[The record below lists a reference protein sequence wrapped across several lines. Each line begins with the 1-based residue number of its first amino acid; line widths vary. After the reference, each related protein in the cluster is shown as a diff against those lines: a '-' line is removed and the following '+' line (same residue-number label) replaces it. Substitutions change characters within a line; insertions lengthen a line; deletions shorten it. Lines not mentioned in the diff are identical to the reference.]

1 MAFEIYIVDTAPMT
15 DIVDPELVALHFM
28 EDIGY
33 IMKHYDPKTPADS
46 VKKSV
51 PYKMFLDCFLRHQ
64 DKDWRVEELGGK
76 LKTSI
81 PTIYRHLAKLQALG
95 ILDEDD
101 SEGGK
106 VFHLRHYSF
115 PLAWKITEAN
125 VESALARYRIVVDFI
140 QSTLKKVEKDR
151 EPGPVSGAPKNF
163 ALRIRSGRY
172 ELGGELGDLLLKLLL
187 DMDYLAEQGPGED
200 DPHRNIAFR
209 MFRECF
215 LDRPDR
221 FWDVDELKAKLDTT
235 RPTIYRHLNRLEAMG
250 LMERKAVG
258 ETIPPKRAH
267 RIRYGN
273 LGRAWTFVEEYAKV
287 AMQGYRLTVDH
298 LDGLVRKDTAEGWH
312 EEEEE
317 PAPEAEK
324 EPPAKVAPLKG
335 KARKGRK

>member
-1 MAFEIYIVDTAPMT
+1 MAFEIYIVDNAPMT
-15 DIVDPELVALHFM
+15 DIDDTELVALHFM

-33 IMKHYDPKTPADS
+33 IMKHYDPKTPAES

-51 PYKMFLDCFLRHQ
+51 PYKLFLDCFLRRQ
-64 DKDWRVEELGGK
+64 DKDWRVEELSER
-76 LKTSI
+76 LKTSV

-101 SEGGK
+101 TEGGK

-125 VESALARYRIVVDFI
+125 VDAALARYRTVIEFI
-140 QSTLKKVEKDR
+140 QSTIKKVGER
-151 EPGPVSGAPKNF
+151 EAGPVSAAPKNF
-163 ALRIRSGRY
+163 ALRIRSGHY
-172 ELGGELGDLLLKLLL
+172 KLGGELNDLLLKFLL
-187 DMDYLAEQGPGED
+187 DMDYLAEQGPGEE
-200 DPHRNIAFR
+200 DPRRNIAFR

-221 FWDVDELKAKLDTT
+221 YWDVDELKAKLDTT

-258 ETIPPKRAH
+258 ETVPPKRAH
-267 RIRYGN
+267 RIRYGDI
-273 LGRAWTFVEEYAKV
+273 GKAWNFVEEYAKV

-298 LDGLVRKDTAEGWH
+298 LDSLVRTERPV
-312 EEEEE
+312 EEE
-317 PAPEAEK
+317 PPVIEEK
-324 EPPAKVAPLKG
+324 PLEEKAPAKAKG
-335 KARKGRK
+335 KKGRKQ

>member
-1 MAFEIYIVDTAPMT
+1 VD
-15 DIVDPELVALHFM
+15 
-28 EDIGY
+28 
-33 IMKHYDPKTPADS
+33 
-46 VKKSV
+46 
-51 PYKMFLDCFLRHQ
+51 
-64 DKDWRVEELGGK
+64 ELGGR

-81 PTIYRHLAKLQALG
+81 PTIYRHLSKLQALG

-101 SEGGK
+101 TEGGK

-125 VESALARYRIVVDFI
+125 VESALARYRTVVEFI

-151 EPGPVSGAPKNF
+151 EAATHPQGPKNF

-172 ELGGELGDLLLKLLL
+172 ELGGELDDLLLKFLL
-187 DMDYLAEQGPGED
+187 DMDYLAEQGPGEE
-200 DPHRNIAFR
+200 DPRRNIAFR

-221 FWDVDELKAKLDTT
+221 FWDVDELKTKLDTT

-267 RIRYGN
+267 RIRYGS
-273 LGRAWTFVEEYAKV
+273 LDRAWSFVEEYAKV

-298 LDGLVRKDTAEGWH
+298 LDGLVRKQRAEGRLEVEVEAPAVEAMP
-312 EEEEE
+312 EEE
-317 PAPEAEK
+317 
-324 EPPAKVAPLKG
+324 APLKG
-335 KARKGRK
+335 KGPSKGKGNKSKKS